1 MSRKSSF
8 VGRNLA
14 MEAVWVTEAAALAA
28 STLMGRG
35 DDQAA
40 DQAAVDAMKSALDE
54 IAIDGVILIGE
65 GNKDEASKLYQGESV
80 GTGDGPKVDVALL
93 PLEGP
98 TIIAKGEHNGLSVIA
113 MTETGGFLHTPNIYM
128 DKIAVGGGLPDG
140 IVDLDEEPAKNLRE
154 LATAKGVDVSDLVVC
169 ILDRPRH
176 SQLIASA
183 REAGARIV
191 LITAGDVSGVIAT
204 TWPKSGI
211 DIYMGIGGAPQ
222 GVLAAA
228 ALGCVGGQM
237 QGRLVFRDDSEKK
250 LARDCGIDDLDRKYA
265 IDDMATGDLTFAAT
279 GVTDGSILSGIRRE
293 HGVPVIHSL
302 VMRSNTGT
310 VRRIEAFHNFASM
323 KGS

>member
-1 MSRKSSF
+1 MPRKSSF

-14 MEAVWVTEAAALAA
+14 MEAVRVTEAAALAA

-40 DQAAVDAMKSALDE
+40 DQAAVDAMKRALDK
-54 IAIDGVILIGE
+54 IAIDGVIHIGE

-113 MTETGGFLHTPNIYM
+113 MTETGGFLRTPNIYM
-128 DKIAVGGGLPDG
+128 DKIAIGGGFPDG
-140 IVDLDEEPAKNLRE
+140 VIDLDEEPAKNLQE
-154 LATAKGVDVSDLVVC
+154 LATAKGVEVSDLVVC

-176 SQLIASA
+176 AQLISSI

-191 LITAGDVSGVIAT
+191 LITAGDVSGIIAT

-222 GVLAAA
+222 GVLAAT

-250 LARDCGIDDLDRKYA
+250 MAEDCGIDDLDRKYVL
-265 IDDMATGDLTFAAT
+265 DDMATGDLTFAAT
-279 GVTDGSILSGIRRE
+279 GVTDGSILPGIRRE
-293 HGVPVIHSL
+293 YGIPAIHSL

-310 VRRIEAFHNFASM
+310 VRYIQAFLDFASV
-323 KGS
+323 KG

>member
-1 MSRKSSF
+1 MPRKSSF
-8 VGRNLA
+8 IGRNLA
-14 MEAVWVTEAAALAA
+14 MEAVRVTEAAALAA
-28 STLMGRG
+28 SALMGRG

-54 IAIDGVILIGE
+54 IAIDGVIHIGE
-65 GNKDEASKLYQGESV
+65 GSKDEASKLYHGESV
-80 GTGDGPKVDVALL
+80 GTGDGPKVDLALL

-113 MTETGGFLHTPNIYM
+113 MTETGGFLNTPNIYM

-140 IVDLDEEPAKNLRE
+140 IVNLDEEPAKNLRE
-154 LATAKGVDVSDLVVC
+154 LATAKGVDVSDLVAC

-176 SQLIASA
+176 SQLIAST

-250 LARDCGIDDLDRKYA
+250 LARDCGIDDPDRKYA
-265 IDDMATGDLTFAAT
+265 IGDMATGDLTFAAT
-279 GVTDGSILSGIRRE
+279 GVTDGSILSGIHRE
-293 HGVPVIHSL
+293 YGVPVIHSL

-310 VRRIEAFHNFASM
+310 IRHIKAFHDFVSM
-323 KGS
+323 KGF